1 MALENAKIG
10 TKLAF
15 GFGVVIAVALSLGA
29 GAFWGLSRLSESLK
43 SVETREIPAMRLLSA
58 LNYSRMAI
66 RAVSYEVSLSEYRVT
81 RGDDLQRI
89 KADRERLWR
98 RIDEAWRDL
107 ADLVDDTEQGKVL
120 TERLREQYGA
130 WRKSHAEL
138 DRLLGAIIGATH
150 LQERESLFRRYQ
162 MELEALVPLS
172 DAIGAIFDEL
182 TAHINE
188 EADRNIRSDRIASEK
203 LVSTGLLVMIG
214 GILFAL
220 FLAFSITASVAGPIS
235 AGVALLVR
243 LKEGDLRQDVPDN
256 LLRRGDEIGE
266 LARAL
271 QALTEGLRSQVG
283 AMTEMVSTLSASA
296 YQISAA
302 VSEVTAGAEETAA
315 AVVETTATME
325 ELRTTAETT
334 NQKSRDVADHAQRG
348 LQTVQKGKA
357 ATESLLGAIQRIG
370 EQMTSIA
377 ETIIRLSEQSQEIGE
392 ITETVEDLA
401 EQSNLLA
408 VNAAVEAAKAGEQ
421 GKGFTVVAQEIKSLA
436 EQSKQSARQVQRI
449 LKDIQKA
456 TDAAVMATEQGSKA
470 VEAGGRDAIPS
481 RESIQAISRSFA
493 DAAQSAA
500 QIAAANNELLAGV
513 DQVAQAME
521 SIREAGS
528 QNVAGMKDVDSGARN
543 LKEMG
548 QRLTDLIGRYRV

>member
-10 TKLAF
+10 TKMAC
-15 GFGVVIAVALSLGA
+15 GFGVVIVVALSLGA
-29 GAFWGLSRLSESLK
+29 GAFWGISRLSESLGA
-43 SVETREIPAMRLLSA
+43 VETREIPAMRLLSV

-66 RAVSYEVSLSEYRVT
+66 RAASYEVSLSEYRVT

-107 ADLVDDTEQGKVL
+107 ADLADDTEQGRVL

-162 MELEALVPLS
+162 MELEGLVPLS

-182 TAHINE
+182 TVHINE
-188 EADRNIRSDRIASEK
+188 EADRNIRSDRVASEK

-220 FLAFSITASVAGPIS
+220 FLAFSITSSVAGPIS

-243 LKEGDLRQDVPDN
+243 LKEGDLRQDVPEE
-256 LLRRGDEIGE
+256 LLRRGDEVGE

-325 ELRTTAETT
+325 ELRTTAEMT

-470 VEAGGRDAIPS
+470 VEAGGRDAVPS

-513 DQVAQAME
+513 GQVAQAME

-528 QNVAGMKDVDSGARN
+528 QNVAGMKDVDSGARS

>member
-98 RIDEAWRDL
+98 RIDEVWRDL